1 MSQPKKE
8 VVMGMHLTTADQ
20 LVSEKTFVPGSV
32 LGSFLLA
39 AVFVVILTVGST
51 V

>member
-1 MSQPKKE
+1 
-8 VVMGMHLTTADQ
+8 MGKHLTTADD
-20 LVSEKTFVPGSV
+20 LVNEKTFVPGSI

-39 AVFVVILTVGST
+39 VMFVVVLTVGST